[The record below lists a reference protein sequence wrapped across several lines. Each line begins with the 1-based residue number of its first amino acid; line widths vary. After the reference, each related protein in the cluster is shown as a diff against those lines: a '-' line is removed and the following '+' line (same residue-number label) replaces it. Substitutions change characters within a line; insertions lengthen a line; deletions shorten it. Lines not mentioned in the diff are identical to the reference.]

1 MKGGGKVLLVVDIGN
16 TNITL
21 GVFDGDERKMIARM
35 ATDKTKTA
43 DQYAVELINV
53 LSIYKIGLE
62 DLDGCIVSSVVPPLT
77 NAFKKACEL
86 IKVKKTLFVG
96 PGVKTG
102 LDIKIDNPAQL
113 GADLVVGAVAAIKKY
128 PMPCIILDLGTA
140 TTISVLDKNGAFL
153 GGPICAGIGISLEA
167 LTSRTSQLPGISIET
182 PKSVIGKNSIDS
194 MKAGLVIGS
203 ACMVDGLIERIESEL
218 GEKATVVATGG
229 LASEVV
235 KNCKRE
241 IIINDN
247 LLLDGLKEIYEK
259 NTK

>member
-1 MKGGGKVLLVVDIGN
+1 MNFL
-16 TNITL
+16 NIH
-21 GVFDGDERKMIARM
+21 E
-35 ATDKTKTA
+35 
-43 DQYAVELINV
+43 INR
-53 LSIYKIGLE
+53 E
-62 DLDGCIVSSVVPPLT
+62 DLDGCFVPSVVPSLK
-77 NAFKKACEL
+77 NAFKRACNL
-86 IKVKKTLFVG
+86 IKIQKTLFVG

-140 TTISVLDKNGAFL
+140 TTISVLDKNGSFL

-167 LTSRTSQLPGISIET
+167 LTSRTSQLPGISLET

-203 ACMVDGLIERIESEL
+203 ACMIDGLIERIEDEL
-218 GEKATVVATGG
+218 GQKATIVATGG
-229 LASEVV
+229 LAPEVV
-235 KNCKRE
+235 KNCRRD

-247 LLLDGLKEIYEK
+247 LLLDGLKAIYEK
-259 NTK
+259 NVK

>member
-1 MKGGGKVLLVVDIGN
+1 MLLVVDIGN

-21 GVFDGDERKMIARM
+21 GVFDGDENKMIARM
-35 ATDKTKTA
+35 ATEKTKTA
-43 DQYAVELINV
+43 DQYAVELLNV
-53 LSIYKIGLE
+53 LNIHEINRE
-62 DLDGCIVSSVVPPLT
+62 DLDGCIVSSVVPSLT
-77 NAFKKACEL
+77 NAFKRACNL
-86 IKVKKTLFVG
+86 IKIQKTLFVE

-140 TTISVLDKNGAFL
+140 TTISVLDKNGSFL

-167 LTSRTSQLPGISIET
+167 LTSRTSQLPGISLET

-203 ACMVDGLIERIESEL
+203 ACMIEGLIDRIEEEL
-218 GEKATVVATGG
+218 GEKATIVATGG
-229 LASEVV
+229 LAPEVV
-235 KNCKRE
+235 KNCRRD

-259 NTK
+259 NVK